1 MESFFIK
8 NKKYFVFVL
17 AAAVVFNF
25 MFLPIAAWAQDI
37 TGDSAATPPGQTTAA
52 KDDSN
57 AGGVV
62 GWLAGKAVLFTSSV
76 ISTVLGAIL
85 GVILFIEAQIIDY
98 MLSPNNFSFT
108 GSPVVTLGWGITR
121 DLSNMFLILI
131 LLVIAF
137 ATVLKIQSYAIKQ
150 LWWKVVAVALLIN
163 FSLVFAGVI
172 IDFAQVMTNFF
183 LKQALGGDTSMGAA
197 GTITT
202 RLASSMQILNFY
214 NPAKPDGALAGI
226 GQFGASAIAAV
237 IGIILTLVGLVITVF
252 VFGATAVFL
261 VVRII
266 YIWFLLIVIPIVCI
280 FWILPATSGYFSKW
294 WSTFFNWTFFAP
306 AYMFMIYLSLSL
318 FDTQGKLNPKAF
330 WAFSGPGWDIA
341 PPGLS
346 QVGMP
351 SAIFQ
356 WILVIAMMFGSLI
369 VAKSFGV
376 MFAGASEKMLTGW
389 GDSAKNWTGRQLRR
403 GYVKGTKPET
413 PTPPPAGAGLRQRMG
428 YRFRQAGAAIG
439 KGALAIP
446 GLREKQLRYMTQENA
461 AYKATYDKYKG
472 LSPALLEQVES
483 GILDP
488 RARLAIQQL
497 QMEKDVLKPGAAGAL
512 NLLDKAHG
520 YGQEAEF
527 LKIITEKLGKN
538 GWKSKPDE
546 GGFDAGVIAQLL
558 DRAERYAPALE
569 QNLLKQMAEEM
580 KKDFTG
586 ANGYDDN
593 ARKNLIRRSQ
603 KFGKEQDFL
612 KFFPN
617 LAPAIGKKVNETVA
631 KIENAADIYE
641 DQLVADVVK
650 ELSPDQL
657 KSIARKGGDD
667 KVRKVRD
674 VIEEEYKNIHPT
686 IKNKIQNEILNKNME
701 VTETDAMGKRITK
714 QVTITKEMRNHAL
727 GELAP
732 DLQKIARAK
741 HTMKLPIWDIS

>member
-1 MESFFIK
+1 MSFFLK
-8 NKKYFVFVL
+8 NKKYFVFLL
-17 AAAVVFNF
+17 AAAVVSNF
-25 MFLPIAAWAQDI
+25 MFLPIAALAQNI
-37 TGDSAATPPGQTTAA
+37 TGNSVATPPGQTTAA

-62 GWLAGKAVLFTSSV
+62 GWLAGKTVLFTSSV
-76 ISTVLGAIL
+76 ISAIL
-85 GVILFIEAQIIDY
+85 GSIFGVILFIEAQIIDY

-172 IDFAQVMTNFF
+172 IDFAQVMTTFF
-183 LKQALGGDTSMGAA
+183 LKQALGGDTGFNTGAA

-214 NPAKPDGALAGI
+214 NPSKPDGALAGI

-252 VFGATAVFL
+252 VFGATAIFL

-318 FDTQGKLNPKAF
+318 FDAQGKLNTKAF
-330 WAFSGPGWDIA
+330 WAFSGPGWNTA

-376 MFAGASEKMLTGW
+376 LPAKLISGVTGATKGAAKAAGLWGIKAQGQAALGARNFGASSSSGIV
-389 GDSAKNWTGRQLRR
+389 R
-403 GYVKGTKPET
+403 GVTAPI
-413 PTPPPAGAGLRQRMG
+413 
-428 YRFRQAGAAIG
+428 RFLG
-439 KGALAIP
+439 KIP
-446 GLREKQLRYMTQENA
+446 GLQTLGGL
-461 AYKATYDKYKG
+461 ATGAKG
-472 LSPALLEQVES
+472 GKFTAPLKNMPAIPL
-483 GILDP
+483 
-488 RARLAIQQL
+488 
-497 QMEKDVLKPGAAGAL
+497 
-512 NLLDKAHG
+512 
-520 YGQEAEF
+520 
-527 LKIITEKLGKN
+527 
-538 GWKSKPDE
+538 GWKSTPLSILSVVTQ
-546 GGFDAGVIAQLL
+546 GAIAGSGIF
-558 DRAERYAPALE
+558 
-569 QNLLKQMAEEM
+569 
-580 KKDFTG
+580 KK
-586 ANGYDDN
+586 
-593 ARKNLIRRSQ
+593 KKQ
-603 KFGKEQDFL
+603 KFKLPSG
-612 KFFPN
+612 
-617 LAPAIGKKVNETVA
+617 ET
-631 KIENAADIYE
+631 IELDPVE
-641 DQLVADVVK
+641 EK
-650 ELSPDQL
+650 P
-657 KSIARKGGDD
+657 
-667 KVRKVRD
+667 
-674 VIEEEYKNIHPT
+674 EEEDK
-686 IKNKIQNEILNKNME
+686 K
-701 VTETDAMGKRITK
+701 
-714 QVTITKEMRNHAL
+714 
-727 GELAP
+727 
-732 DLQKIARAK
+732 
-741 HTMKLPIWDIS
+741 